1 METTINISSLFPG
14 IAFLGARASGEI
26 VREIMEKELE
36 KDNTIILDFNG
47 IEDITQG
54 FGDEVIG
61 IFVRVYGKD
70 YLKDHIKVI
79 NYSED
84 VKIVLNWVVSYSQ
97 RLHQEK
103 KSSD

>member
-26 VREIMEKELE
+26 VREIVEKELE
-36 KDNTIILDFNG
+36 KGNTIILDFNG

-61 IFVRVYGKD
+61 IFVRAYGKD

-97 RLHQEK
+97 RLYQEK

>member
-26 VREIMEKELE
+26 IREMVEKELE
-36 KDNTIILDFNG
+36 KGNTIILDFNG

-61 IFVRVYGKD
+61 IFVRTYGKD

>member
-26 VREIMEKELE
+26 IREIVEKELE
-36 KDNTIILDFNG
+36 KGNTIILDFNG

-61 IFVRVYGKD
+61 IFVRAYGKD